1 MTAAASLLTITRR
14 LGGATL
20 DLILPPRCLA
30 CGGEIDAPH
39 GLCPPC
45 WSELRL
51 LAPPW
56 CRCCGFPLPHASA
69 EAPLCARCADRPP
82 PFDRGRAAL
91 RYDGHSARII
101 LRFKRGG
108 RLDGVPLFAR
118 WMAQAGE
125 ELLIDTDLILPV
137 PLHRWRL
144 LWRGFNQSAL
154 LAQRIA
160 VETGRPWAPA
170 LLQRHRFTVSQ
181 KGLAGRERA
190 RNITSTAFR
199 VPDPAR
205 IAGAR
210 ILLVDDVLTTGAT
223 LAACAAVLRRAG
235 AARVDALTLAR
246 VVRDEALPI

>member
-1 MTAAASLLTITRR
+1 MTAAATLLTMARS
-14 LGGATL
+14 LGGSAL

-30 CGGEIDAPH
+30 CGLEIDAPQ
-39 GLCPPC
+39 GLCPSC

-69 EAPLCARCADRPP
+69 DAPLCARCVERPP
-82 PFDRGRAAL
+82 AFDRGRAAL

-101 LRFKRGG
+101 LRFKSAG

-118 WMAQAGE
+118 WMARAGE
-125 ELLIDTDLILPV
+125 ELLADADLILPV

-144 LWRGFNQSAL
+144 LWRGFNQSAV

-160 VETGRPWAPA
+160 AETGRTWAPA
-170 LLQRHRFTVSQ
+170 LLQRHRFTASQ
-181 KGLAGRERA
+181 KGLAGRDRL
-190 RNITSTAFR
+190 RNITSSAFR
-199 VPDPAR
+199 IPDPRR